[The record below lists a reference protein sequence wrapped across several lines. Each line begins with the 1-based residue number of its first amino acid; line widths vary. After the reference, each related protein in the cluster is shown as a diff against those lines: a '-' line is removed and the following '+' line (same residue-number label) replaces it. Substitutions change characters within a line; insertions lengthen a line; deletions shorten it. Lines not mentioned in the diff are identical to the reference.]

1 MNDKKRRKRKAK
13 RVPNKTNKGTIQ
25 QYFAKCVPHSL
36 VGPPGLRKR
45 KWDDEPD
52 GDMDDDVREDDGL
65 DQMEGSGRKKSRF
78 EVDMDARTQM
88 GDSKS
93 ITEKSHGSKTQFTGI
108 KRKLNGLIKGI
119 REENPRGIGVDNE
132 EIFK

>member
-1 MNDKKRRKRKAK
+1 
-13 RVPNKTNKGTIQ
+13 
-25 QYFAKCVPHSL
+25 
-36 VGPPGLRKR
+36 
-45 KWDDEPD
+45 
-52 GDMDDDVREDDGL
+52 
-65 DQMEGSGRKKSRF
+65 
-78 EVDMDARTQM
+78 MDARTQM

-119 REENPRGIGVDNE
+119 REENLRGIGVDNE